1 MIDDFVTKS
10 ISKCFLGTLLV
21 IFEICLELVP
31 GGFKNVMSVLLRYLF
46 RHVVKSW

>member
-1 MIDDFVTKS
+1 MIDDFVSKS

-31 GGFKNVMSVLLRYLF
+31 GGFKNVSVLLLYLIT
-46 RHVVKSW
+46 